1 MTLHIHIIMS
11 FIVFNIVDCYIDD
24 CRIFGWGDKYINQIP
39 SYLPQLMITLI
50 GTGHVFDLS
59 AAILNIFEEK
69 EPEIIGVE
77 LDPQRYQAI
86 MLRNTDPA
94 AYHAVKR
101 NLPLVYKML
110 AQFQE
115 SMAEQYGVNA
125 GDEMLT
131 SINYAQSHQL
141 PVAFIDTNAQQLF
154 IRMWNTMPFSEK
166 FKLLFSGFAGFFVS
180 KKRVEQE
187 LKNYQQNFDSY
198 IQEIGKKFPTI
209 KRTLIDE
216 RNEHMALKLVALH
229 EKHQKIIACVGDGHV
244 PGISALLQQ
253 KQIPFETIRLQ
264 ELQKPQIKETDGSS
278 AHFSINYKPL

>member
-1 MTLHIHIIMS
+1 
-11 FIVFNIVDCYIDD
+11 
-24 CRIFGWGDKYINQIP
+24 
-39 SYLPQLMITLI
+39 
-50 GTGHVFDLS
+50 
-59 AAILNIFEEK
+59 
-69 EPEIIGVE
+69 
-77 LDPQRYQAI
+77 
-86 MLRNTDPA
+86 
-94 AYHAVKR
+94 
-101 NLPLVYKML
+101 ML

-131 SINYAQSHQL
+131 AIHYAQSHQL

-154 IRMWNTMPFSEK
+154 TRMWNTMPFIEK

-180 KKRVEQE
+180 KKRVEEE
-187 LKNYQQNFDSY
+187 LKKYQQNFDSY

-216 RNEHMALKLVALH
+216 RNEHMVGNLVALH

-244 PGISALLQQ
+244 PGITKLLQE

-264 ELQKPQIKETDGSS
+264 DLQNIKIKKTDGLS
-278 AHFSINYKPL
+278 AHFSIDYKSI

>member
-1 MTLHIHIIMS
+1 
-11 FIVFNIVDCYIDD
+11 
-24 CRIFGWGDKYINQIP
+24 
-39 SYLPQLMITLI
+39 MITLI
-50 GTGHVFDLS
+50 GTGHVFNLS
-59 AAILNIFEEK
+59 AAIFNIFEEK

-86 MLRNTDPA
+86 LLRKTDPTT
-94 AYHAVKR
+94 YHNAKKD
-101 NLPLVYKML
+101 LPLIYKLL

-115 SMAEQYGVNA
+115 NMAEQYGVNA
-125 GDEMLT
+125 GDEMIT
-131 SINYAQSHQL
+131 AIQYAQSHQL

-154 IRMWNTMPFSEK
+154 TQMWNTMPFFEK
-166 FKLLFSGFAGFFVS
+166 MKLIFSGLTGFFVS

-216 RNEHMALKLVALH
+216 RNEHMVLKLVALH

-244 PGISALLQQ
+244 PGISALLQE
-253 KQIPFETIRLQ
+253 KQIPFETIRLID
-264 ELQKPQIKETDGSS
+264 LQHHKPSESDGSS